1 LSNSLNIP
9 HKSVILVHTF
19 VNVVRNVATRYAPS
33 RLLSFGEVHIFK
45 TFQLLKENRRISRV
59 LLMEELALG
68 EGAIKTLVKHMKM
81 DNLITTSNGGTRL
94 TPRGKAICKGLTTAI
109 PTETPIPKCSIAP
122 GKFNHALLL
131 KDLSYVIKSGI
142 EQRDAAI
149 RMEATGATTLLYKDR
164 KIVMPTDT
172 NQDSLRKDPAVRK
185 LLIEKL
191 KPEHDDV
198 IIIGSS
204 DTSQKIAELAAK
216 HAALSTLVSHEDH

>member
-1 LSNSLNIP
+1 M
-9 HKSVILVHTF
+9 HTF
-19 VNVVRNVATRYAPS
+19 VNVVRTVATRYAPS

-81 DNLITTSNGGTRL
+81 EGLITTSNGGTRL
-94 TPRGKAICKGLTTAI
+94 TPKGKAICKGLTTAI
-109 PTETPIPKCSIAP
+109 PTETPIPRCSIAL
-122 GKFNHALLL
+122 GKFNHAVLL
-131 KDLSYVIKSGI
+131 KDLSYVVKSGI

-149 RMEATGATTLLYKDR
+149 RMDATGATTFLYKD
-164 KIVMPTDT
+164 KKMVMPT
-172 NQDSLRKDPAVRK
+172 NVNHESMRKEPEIRK
-185 LLIEKL
+185 LLVEKL
-191 KPEHDDV
+191 RPEHDDV

-216 HAALSTLVSHEDH
+216 HAALSTLVGHEDH